1 MCVYRTTR
9 SEEEVGRCTHLIVG
23 VVLVQVCTHG
33 CILVLALTG
42 VPHVPV

>member
-9 SEEEVGRCTHLIVG
+9 SEEEVEGVHTFVG